1 MTKGEIEVD
10 VNGKKLYPIVVLRNY
25 KDGTSVVHEIA
36 DIKRT
41 TIGSNEPVRWDNF
54 RKNSGSQS
62 PNNSSIAQNGAN
74 VPAQEKSRLSG
85 ESSVSDTTDSLRAL
99 SRSGEIGNNPILK
112 QDSEN
117 VNDYDSAL
125 VQPNNPEIRQTVCCV
140 LVLPESNYDIIRVFK
155 VIIQYR

>member
-1 MTKGEIEVD
+1 MAVRNDTNVS
-10 VNGKKLYPIVVLRNY
+10 VNKSQFAENTSGNRNFS
-25 KDGTSVVHEIA
+25 TE
-36 DIKRT
+36 T
-41 TIGSNEPVRWDNF
+41 
-54 RKNSGSQS
+54 
-62 PNNSSIAQNGAN
+62 NGRSYEKETEN
-74 VPAQEKSRLSG
+74 LPEDFDETPTVGPTQQKSRLSG

-99 SRSGEIGNNPILK
+99 SRSGEIGNNHILT

-140 LVLPESNYDIIRVFK
+140 LVLLESNYDIIRMFK